1 MMNKKGFS
9 LIELLVV
16 VAIIGILA
24 AVGIVAYSGY
34 TVRAK
39 INACK
44 ANHSLL
50 TEYMQNQLM
59 KCSIGHTSL
68 RLQDWKNSGGAWHST
83 QCANSAATLGAA
95 IAIDWT
101 NRADNPWDPGQQY
114 ISSPFYY
121 KNSLIQINSNPNPA
135 ANDQDTYGDHYIYGT
150 SSNTV
155 RIVTRC
161 SSSDLLTDFVTKN

>member
-1 MMNKKGFS
+1 MNRKGFS

-24 AVGIVAYSGY
+24 AVGIVAYSGF
-34 TVRAK
+34 TKSAK

-50 TEYMQNQLM
+50 TKYMQNQLM

-68 RLQDWKNSGGAWHST
+68 RLKDWKNSGGAWHST
-83 QCANSAATLGAA
+83 QCGNSAATLGAA

-101 NRADNPWDPGQQY
+101 NRSDNPWDPGH
-114 ISSPFYY
+114 PWGAA
-121 KNSLIQINSNPNPA
+121 IQFNSNPNPA

>member
-1 MMNKKGFS
+1 MNKKGFS

-34 TVRAK
+34 TKSAK

-50 TEYMQNQLM
+50 TKYMQNEFM
-59 KCSIGHTSL
+59 KCSIGHTAL
-68 RLQDWKNSGGAWHST
+68 TLKTWKSHGGGQVTIACTS
-83 QCANSAATLGAA
+83 SASALGQAV
-95 IAIDWT
+95 AIDWT
-101 NRADNPWDPGQQY
+101 NRSDNPWDPGQ
-114 ISSPFYY
+114 PWGAA
-121 KNSLIQINSNPNPA
+121 IQFNSNPTPA
-135 ANDQDTYGDHYIYGT
+135 ANDSDTYGDHYIHWPA
-150 SSNTV
+150 SNNI

-161 SSSDLLTDFVTKN
+161 SDSVLLTDFVTKD

>member
-1 MMNKKGFS
+1 MNKGFS

-34 TVRAK
+34 TTSAK
-39 INACK
+39 VNSCK

-59 KCSIGHTSL
+59 KCSLGHTSL
-68 RLQDWKNSGGAWHST
+68 RLKDWKNSGGAWHST
-83 QCANSAATLGAA
+83 QCGNSAATLGAA

-101 NRADNPWDPGQQY
+101 NRSDNPWDPGH
-114 ISSPFYY
+114 SWGAA
-121 KNSLIQINSNPNPA
+121 IQFNSNPNPA

>member
-1 MMNKKGFS
+1 MCIRLNNKGFS

-16 VAIIGILA
+16 VAIIGVLA
-24 AVGIVAYSGY
+24 AVGVVAYNGFIESS
-34 TVRAK
+34 K

-50 TEYMQNQLM
+50 TEYIQNQFM
-59 KCSIGHTSL
+59 KCSIGHNELILKKWTSH
-68 RLQDWKNSGGAWHST
+68 GGGDVKIS
-83 QCANSAATLGAA
+83 CAKDGKTLGYA

-101 NRADNPWDPGQQY
+101 NRADNPWDPGQ
-114 ISSPFYY
+114 PWGAA
-121 KNSLIQINSNPNPA
+121 IQFNSNPTPS
-135 ANDQDTYGDHYIYGT
+135 ANDPHTYGDHYIHGT

-161 SSSDLLTDFVTKN
+161 GNSDLSTDFVTKN

>member
-1 MMNKKGFS
+1 MNKGFS

-24 AVGIVAYSGY
+24 AVGIMAYSGY
-34 TVRAK
+34 TKSAK

-50 TEYMQNQLM
+50 TKYMQNEFM

-68 RLQDWKNSGGAWHST
+68 RLKDWKNSGGAWHST

-101 NRADNPWDPGQQY
+101 NRSDNPWDPGH
-114 ISSPFYY
+114 PWGAA
-121 KNSLIQINSNPNPA
+121 IQFNSNPNPA